1 MKIRFL
7 KKKFIVL
14 LSTVQIK
21 LTNCGTDQQKRFFVI
36 LINTTTKKTIR
47 DKKNAYYLSSYLLVM
62 H

>member
-21 LTNCGTDQQKRFFVI
+21 LTNCGTDQQKRFI
-36 LINTTTKKTIR
+36 CYI
-47 DKKNAYYLSSYLLVM
+47 DKYDHEENYSR
-62 H
+62 